1 MVGYIIPSAGG
12 DFAPTPEGQ
21 HTMVCTRV
29 IDLGTQVTE
38 FQGETKRQRKVMIAW
53 EIPEQRIKSDAG
65 NQPVLHSAKYT
76 WSFHEKANLRRD
88 LESWRGR
95 KFVEDDFKGPPNG
108 FHIKNLLGV
117 PCLAQIVHETGSNG
131 KTYANISAIMAF
143 PGKRD
148 AWPKPEGAL
157 MFFDLDNYDATIFGQ
172 LSEYWQGVI
181 KNSPEWQ
188 AQFMQSPPD
197 HHGHDDRGRSS
208 GEYPGYL
215 DDEIPF

>member
-1 MVGYIIPSAGG
+1 
-12 DFAPTPEGQ
+12 
-21 HTMVCTRV
+21 MVCTRV

-38 FQGETKRQRKVMIAW
+38 FQGETKRQRKVLLAW
-53 EIPEQRIKSDAG
+53 EIPDQRIKSDAG
-65 NQPVLHSAKYT
+65 NLPVLHSAKYT
-76 WSFHEKANLRRD
+76 WSFHDGANLRRD

-95 KFVEDDFKGPPNG
+95 KFIEDDFKGPPNG

-117 PCLAQIVHETGSNG
+117 PCLAQIVHKTGSNG

-143 PGKRD
+143 PGKRE

-188 AQFMQSPPD
+188 AQFLQSPDHYGNDGYGHGPD
-197 HHGHDDRGRSS
+197 DNVSRRDTYRGD
-208 GEYPGYL
+208 L